1 MAKITQL
8 VHLDLN
14 QNELQNAK
22 IQNLSA
28 HPTSPSP
35 VPGQIYFNTT
45 DDKAYIWDGTNWM
58 NAVSQ
63 DTTVT
68 YSIQDGELSENNFTN
83 ADHSKLNAIEASAD
97 VTDTTN
103 VTAAG
108 ALMDSEVTN
117 LAFVKALAKGISD
130 GNVLTANEDVAD
142 DDFLRINGTEVEGRT
157 AAQVVSDLGLE
168 AGATADQTNAEIVAA
183 VEAGTDSNTFT
194 DADHTK
200 LDGIEASATADQ
212 TDAEIRTAVGAATDS
227 NVFTDADHT
236 KLDGIEASATT
247 DQTDAEIRAAV
258 EAATDSNV
266 FTDADHS
273 KLNALEASADV
284 TDTANVKTALAGP
297 FSNNEVTIGD
307 SNDAVTIGMDLTV
320 TGDLIVSGTT
330 TTVNST
336 VVSIA
341 DPIFELGTSSSDD
354 NLDRGLKMKYNSSGA
369 KFAFMGFD
377 DSTGKFTMIPD
388 ATDTSSVFSGTA
400 GTLVMTT
407 FEGALSGNATTA
419 TGLAGTGNI
428 ASTGD
433 VVWEVDFNGLD
444 VTAAATIQE
453 GVIDTAELRN
463 DAVTADK
470 LANSINS
477 AIAANTAKVTNV
489 TTNLSSTT
497 NASQL
502 TINSSDGDNVVIA
515 QASGT
520 IAGVMTTAHHDKLD
534 GIESGATADQ
544 TKSDIEG
551 LAIQTV
557 GTVTSGS
564 WTATDVGVAHGG
576 TGASNASTA
585 RTNLGVAY
593 ASDEDALAGSSNT
606 VVLTPGNLAARSYK
620 AAIGDGSD
628 TSITVTH
635 SLGTKDVI
643 VQMYD
648 TSSYETVYAQV
659 VRTSDNVVTASF
671 NSAPATGDITIL
683 ITKID

>member
-183 VEAGTDSNTFT
+183 VEAGTDSNT
-194 DADHTK
+194 
-200 LDGIEASATADQ
+200 
-212 TDAEIRTAVGAATDS
+212 
-227 NVFTDADHT
+227 FTDADHT

>member
-14 QNELQNAK
+14 QNEIQNAK
-22 IQNLSA
+22 IQNLTSA
-28 HPTSPSP
+28 PTSPSP
-35 VPGQIYFNTT
+35 VKGQIYFNTT
-45 DDKAYIWDGTNWM
+45 DNKAYIWDGTNWM

-68 YSIQDGELSENNFTN
+68 YSIQDGELSENNFTD
-83 ADHSKLNAIEASAD
+83 ADHTKLDGIEASAD

-108 ALMDSEVTN
+108 ALMDSEVDADIKTLSLPANTTISAFGKTLIDDAADTNARTTLGLGTAATRADSFFATGAEGDLATSAVQPAHTFFIGTTEVAHNRSSAALTLAGITLTTPNLGTPSALVLTNATALPAAQISQGTMASGMVLVAPVLGTPASGN
-117 LAFVKALAKGISD
+117 LANCTFP
-130 GNVLTANEDVAD
+130 TANINTDVD
-142 DDFLRINGTEVEGRT
+142 
-157 AAQVVSDLGLE
+157 VSVPNL
-168 AGATADQTNAEIVAA
+168 
-183 VEAGTDSNTFT
+183 
-194 DADHTK
+194 
-200 LDGIEASATADQ
+200 
-212 TDAEIRTAVGAATDS
+212 
-227 NVFTDADHT
+227 
-236 KLDGIEASATT
+236 
-247 DQTDAEIRAAV
+247 
-258 EAATDSNV
+258 
-266 FTDADHS
+266 
-273 KLNALEASADV
+273 
-284 TDTANVKTALAGP
+284 KTALAGP
-297 FSNNEVTIGD
+297 FSSNAVTIGD
-307 SNDAVTIGMDLTV
+307 SNDVVTIGMDLTV
-320 TGDLIVSGTT
+320 TGDLTVSGTT

-341 DPIFELGTSSSDD
+341 DPIFELGTSGSDD

-388 ATDTSSVFSGTA
+388 ATDSSSVFSGTA

-419 TGLAGTGNI
+419 TNLTTEGNI

-433 VVWEVDFNGLD
+433 VVWSVDFNGSD

-453 GVIDTAELRN
+453 GVIDTTELRD
-463 DAVTADK
+463 DAVTTAK

-477 AIAANTAKVTNV
+477 AIDANTTKVTNV
-489 TTNLSSTT
+489 TTNLSKTT
-497 NASQL
+497 HASQI

-515 QASGT
+515 EASDS
-520 IAGVMTTAHHDKLD
+520 IAGVMTVAHHDKLD
-534 GIESGATADQ
+534 GIETGATADQ
-544 TKSDIEG
+544 TKSDIDG
-551 LAIQTV
+551 LAITTV
-557 GTVTSGS
+557 GAVTSGS

-576 TGASNASTA
+576 TGASTASVA

-593 ASDEDALAGSSNT
+593 ASDAEALAGSSDT

-620 AAIGDGSD
+620 AAIGDGSA
-628 TSITVTH
+628 TAIAVTH

-648 TSSYETVYAQV
+648 TSTFETVYAEV
-659 VRTSDNVVTASF
+659 VRTSNSVVTATF
-671 NSAPATGDITIL
+671 NTAPASGDITIL